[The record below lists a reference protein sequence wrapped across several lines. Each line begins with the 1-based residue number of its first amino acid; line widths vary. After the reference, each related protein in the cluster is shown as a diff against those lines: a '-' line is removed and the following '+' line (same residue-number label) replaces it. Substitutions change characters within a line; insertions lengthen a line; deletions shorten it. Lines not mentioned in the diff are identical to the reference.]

1 MAGSEEDETGE
12 VKQSESSWAIM
23 TEQEDLE
30 AAAAACAIAGTSKSA
45 RKNTAGVAEAVMAAT
60 VAVSQPTHPLAA
72 SNCALRTI
80 MLKYQQP
87 TLAVT
92 SICRS

>member
-23 TEQEDLE
+23 MEHEDLE
-30 AAAAACAIAGTSKSA
+30 AAAAACAIAGTGKSA

-60 VAVSQPTHPLAA
+60 VAVSHFQCETANTPAGSVKLCFK
-72 SNCALRTI
+72 NNN
-80 MLKYQQP
+80 
-87 TLAVT
+87 V
-92 SICRS
+92 